1 MFIALYCSAC
11 VLKRPSSTTSMDL
24 FMVCAGIVI
33 LMGLL
38 ALLGLG
44 VLAFI
49 QGAVVEHAPY
59 PLMITAYVCAACLM
73 CTLAMGL
80 SLWAHYEEG
89 AFRARAPVATDATH
103 SGLVVMGRPAG
114 VDFN

>member
-1 MFIALYCSAC
+1 MCICSIC
-11 VLKRPSSTTSMDL
+11 VLEQSHPTSMDL
-24 FMVCAGIVI
+24 FTECGCIVF

-59 PLMITAYVCAACLM
+59 PLMITVYGCAACFM

-103 SGLVVMGRPAG
+103 SGLVVMGRP
-114 VDFN
+114 VERDVN